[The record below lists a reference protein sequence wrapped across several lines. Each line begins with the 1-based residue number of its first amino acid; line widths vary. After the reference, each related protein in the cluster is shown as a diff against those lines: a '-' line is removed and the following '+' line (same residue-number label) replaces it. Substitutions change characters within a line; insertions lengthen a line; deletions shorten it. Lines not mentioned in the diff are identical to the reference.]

1 LDFGA
6 YQDIPEQDFQRDF
19 RRSDGHIHRSNI
31 KKPGDAAVPGLFD
44 ADADLNLHLSC

>member
-19 RRSDGHIHRSNI
+19 RRSDGHIHRNI

-44 ADADLNLHLSC
+44 DADLNLHLSC